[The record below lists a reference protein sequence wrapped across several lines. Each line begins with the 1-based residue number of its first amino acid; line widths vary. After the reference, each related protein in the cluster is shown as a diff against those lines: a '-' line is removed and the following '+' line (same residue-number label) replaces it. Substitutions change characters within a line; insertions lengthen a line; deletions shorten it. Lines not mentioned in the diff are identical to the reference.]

1 MANYLDELSVLV
13 IEDNQGDYILIE
25 DYLLEK
31 FEHIKIFH
39 CIDFASAVAFIQN
52 NKGKLSLILL
62 DFILP
67 DKEGMALVNEILS
80 FDLKIPVIMLTGYTD
95 LGMAKNSL
103 QVGISDYLIKDEINP
118 TILHKTI
125 LFALNRNSFIIQ
137 IEKEKNNYENLFNF
151 SPQPTWL
158 IDGKTLK
165 ILHANIAA
173 QKKYGISL
181 NDFLNMSFTQLH
193 PKAEE
198 QLIKE
203 KLILKQEASQEKHF
217 THYVFNQQ
225 EIKVNIYFKEININS
240 KNDLIVQSNDI
251 SETLHHINT
260 IEIQNS
266 KLKNIAWTQSHVV
279 RAPLARILGII
290 NLIEEK
296 AINEEELPFFLTQ
309 LKVSSNEL
317 DDAIK
322 TIVEQAKQLKL

>member
-1 MANYLDELSVLV
+1 MVNYLDKLSVLV
-13 IEDNQGDYILIE
+13 IEDNQGDYVLIE

-39 CIDFASAVAFIQN
+39 CIDFASAVEFIQN

-80 FDLKIPVIMLTGYTD
+80 LDLKIPVIMLTGYTD

-125 LFALNRNSFIIQ
+125 LFALNRNSFINQ

-158 IDGKTLK
+158 IDGQTLK

-181 NDFLNMSFTQLH
+181 KNFLNISFTELH
-193 PKAEE
+193 PREE
-198 QLIKE
+198 EEWIKE
-203 KLILKQEASQEKHF
+203 KLILKQEAVKEKHF

-240 KNDLIVQSNDI
+240 KDDLIVQSNDI
-251 SETLHHINT
+251 SETLKHINT

-296 AINEEELPFFLTQ
+296 AISDEELPFFLTQ

-317 DDAIK
+317 DETIK
-322 TIVEQAKQLKL
+322 SIVEQAKQLKL